1 MTELEIRNEIEE
13 KGFEATPKEKN
24 LVTILEI
31 ALEMTERGFYFQNF
45 NIEESQAVDFKIS
58 EDKKSLIPPFTALDG
73 LGENVARQIV
83 AAREEEPFATIKDVQ
98 TRGKV
103 SKTLIEK
110 LQLMNVFGDM
120 ELGNDRPTKTI
131 VQPPSNQMT
140 LF

>member
-1 MTELEIRNEIEE
+1 MFDFN
-13 KGFEATPKEKN
+13 KP
-24 LVTILEI
+24 
-31 ALEMTERGFYFQNF
+31 
-45 NIEESQAVDFKIS
+45 NIEITEIS

-83 AAREEEPFATIKDVQ
+83 AAREEEPFKTIKDVQ

-120 ELGNDRPTKTI
+120 ELGNDKPAKAS

>member
-1 MTELEIRNEIEE
+1 MT
-13 KGFEATPKEKN
+13 
-24 LVTILEI
+24 VLEI

-45 NIEESQAVDFKIS
+45 NLEESQAVDFKIS

-83 AAREEEPFATIKDVQ
+83 AAREEEPFQTIKEVQ

-110 LQLMNVFGDM
+110 MQILNVFGDM
-120 ELGNDRPTKTI
+120 ELGTDKPAKSANR
-131 VQPPSNQMT
+131 PPSNQMT